1 MTDAIRI
8 KTEPDPFEA
17 FHIAQ
22 SYKVGDLILMSGQAS
37 IDSAGNLVGVG
48 DFDAQ
53 AEQTFQNIK
62 SVLQA
67 AGTDMD
73 RIVKVVIYLTD
84 ISNFLKIPDLRE
96 KRLTPPYP
104 ADTIVEVSSLALL
117 ELMIEIDATALAD
130 GKIINT

>member
-1 MTDAIRI
+1 MTDVIRI
-8 KTEPDPFEA
+8 KTEPDPFDA

-22 SYKVGDLILMSGQAS
+22 GYKVGDLILMSGQAS

-84 ISNFLKIPDLRE
+84 ISNFLKILDLRE

-117 ELMIEIDATALAD
+117 ELMIEIDATALAK